1 MEAIFI
7 TSTPMNVER
16 GSGTFVGID
25 TLTLSLRE
33 LGWAID
39 ILTPQFHLPVYTAE
53 RILFNESLRFRRNL
67 KEPDLSVGFDLDGY
81 ALPAALRR
89 KPHIASIKGVVAD
102 EMCFEKGLTRA
113 TMAIQARLEGIH
125 VKRANFV
132 LTTSLY
138 SASRLKDLYGIP
150 KVHAIVPEMIDL
162 SRWQFALSQ
171 CNESRDPGKF
181 IVLCVCRFY
190 PRKRVKLLLHAA
202 GILQQRIPTLEVRII
217 GGGPESGNLH
227 ALRERMSLANV
238 TIREDIA
245 PSELVQEY
253 RNCDVFCLPSVQ
265 EGFGIVF
272 LEAMASAKP
281 IIAARAAAVPEV
293 VRHGILTEPGN
304 ADEIA
309 KAILDLHDN
318 PSMREDLGQAGRE
331 VVQNFDSPRVAKLF
345 ATEVGE
351 MLGRS

>member
-1 MEAIFI
+1 
-7 TSTPMNVER
+7 MNVER

-25 TLTLSLRE
+25 ALTRSLRE
-33 LGWAID
+33 LGWTID
-39 ILTPQFHLPVYTAE
+39 ILTPQFHLPIYTAE

-67 KEPDLSVGFDLDGY
+67 KHPDLSVGFDLDGY

-89 KPHIASIKGVVAD
+89 KPHIASIKGVIAD
-102 EMCFEKGLTRA
+102 EMHFEKGLTRA
-113 TMAIQARLEGIH
+113 TMEIQARLEGIH

-132 LTTSLY
+132 VTTSLY

-150 KVHAIVPEMIDL
+150 KVHAIIPEMIDL
-162 SRWQFALSQ
+162 ARWQLAFSQ
-171 CNESRDPGKF
+171 CDEKRDPDKF

-190 PRKRVKLLLHAA
+190 PRKRVELLLHAA
-202 GILQQRIPTLEVRII
+202 RILQERIPALEIRII
-217 GGGPESGNLH
+217 GGGPESGNL
-227 ALRERMSLANV
+227 REKISLANV

-245 PSELVQEY
+245 PSELIQEY
-253 RNCDVFCLPSVQ
+253 RNCDAFCLPSVQ

-281 IIAARAAAVPEV
+281 IIAARTAAVPEV
-293 VRHGILTEPGN
+293 VKHGILTEPGN

-318 PSMREDLGQAGRE
+318 SSMRHDLAQAGRE
-331 VVQNFDSPRVAKLF
+331 FVQNYDSPRVAKLF
-345 ATEVGE
+345 AAEVTE
-351 MLGRS
+351 MLRRA

>member
-1 MEAIFI
+1 VRATFI

-25 TLTLSLRE
+25 TLTRSLRE
-33 LGWAID
+33 LGWTID
-39 ILTPQFHLPVYTAE
+39 ILTPQLHLPVYTAE

-67 KEPDLSVGFDLDGY
+67 KGPDLSVGFDLDGY
-81 ALPAALRR
+81 VLPAPLLAE
-89 KPHIASIKGVVAD
+89 PHIASIKGVVAD
-102 EMCFEKGLTRA
+102 EMRFEKGLTRA

-125 VKRANFV
+125 VKKANYV
-132 LTTSLY
+132 VTTSLY

-150 KVHAIVPEMIDL
+150 KVHAIIPEMIDL
-162 SRWQFALSQ
+162 AQWRLAFSQ
-171 CNESRDPGKF
+171 CDETHDPAKF

-190 PRKRVKLLLHAA
+190 PRKRIELLLHAA
-202 GILQQRIPTLEVRII
+202 RVLQPRMPTLEIRII
-217 GGGPESGNLH
+217 GGGPESRNLH
-227 ALRERMSLANV
+227 TLRGKMSLANV

-245 PSELVQEY
+245 PSDLIQEY

-293 VRHGILTEPGN
+293 VKHGILTAPGN
-304 ADEIA
+304 VAEIA
-309 KAILDLHDN
+309 NAIQDLHDN

-331 VVQNFDSPRVAKLF
+331 FVQNFDSRRVAKLF
-345 ATEVGE
+345 VTEITE
-351 MLGRS
+351 MLKQP

>member
-1 MEAIFI
+1 MQATFI

-25 TLTLSLRE
+25 TLTRSLRE
-33 LGWAID
+33 LGWTID
-39 ILTPQFHLPVYTAE
+39 ILTPEFHLPVYTAE
-53 RILFNESLRFRRNL
+53 RILFNESLRFRPNL

-81 ALPAALRR
+81 SLSAPLRR

-102 EMCFEKGLTRA
+102 EMRFEKGLTRA
-113 TMAIQARLEGIH
+113 TMALQARLEGLH

-132 LTTSLY
+132 VTTSLY

-150 KVHAIVPEMIDL
+150 KVHAIIPEMIDL
-162 SRWQFALSQ
+162 ARWRMALSE
-171 CNESRDPGKF
+171 CDGKRDPEKF
-181 IVLCVCRFY
+181 VVLCVCRFY
-190 PRKRVKLLLHAA
+190 PRKRVELLLHAA
-202 GILQQRIPTLEVRII
+202 HMLQERIRALEIRIV
-217 GGGPESGNLH
+217 GGGPESGRLRK
-227 ALRERMSLANV
+227 LREAMSLANV
-238 TIREDIA
+238 TIREDVA

-281 IIAARAAAVPEV
+281 IIATRAAAVPEV
-293 VRHGILTEPGN
+293 VKHGILTAPDSVE
-304 ADEIA
+304 EIA
-309 KAILDLHDN
+309 KAIQELHEN
-318 PSMREDLGQAGRE
+318 TSMRHDLGQAGRE
-331 VVQNFDSPRVAKLF
+331 FVQNFDSARVAKLF

-351 MLGRS
+351 MLRQS